1 MSTTR
6 TKDATRSTDEAKL
19 AKAMSHPLRMRLLVE
34 MTKGVHS
41 PKMVA
46 DLVGEPVENVAYHVK
61 VLRDLGCIEL
71 VDTKQKRGAT
81 EHFYRAVTRA
91 FVSNAA
97 SEDLTYAA
105 RAAMSATVL
114 QGAFTAAHEA
124 AEAGMLDSRT
134 DRHLSLTRLSLTEE
148 GWTELTGLLDDLL
161 ERAIALHGEAINAGG
176 EHLTT
181 ELLLAHFPSS
191 ASATNAALR
200 TP

>member
-1 MSTTR
+1 MSKVKTDAARR
-6 TKDATRSTDEAKL
+6 TKDEVRL

-34 MTKGVHS
+34 LTKGVHS

-91 FVSNAA
+91 FISSAA
-97 SEDLTYAA
+97 SDDLSYEA
-105 RAAMSATVL
+105 RAAMSATIL
-114 QGAFTAAHEA
+114 QQAFTSAHEA
-124 AEAGMLDSRT
+124 AEARTLDSRT
-134 DRHLSLTRLSLTEE
+134 DRHLSHTRLTLTEE
-148 GWTELTGLLDDLL
+148 GWEELTKLLDDAL
-161 ERAIALHGEAINAGG
+161 ERAIELHGEA
-176 EHLTT
+176 LTT
-181 ELLLAHFPSS
+181 EGEHITSELVLAHFPSS
-191 ASATNAALR
+191 SSATNAALR